1 VSDAF
6 TRTKKSPLTV
16 EELLARAQI
25 HDALLRYCRG
35 LDRVDMALVRSA
47 FHDDAWIDFP
57 ESLHIG
63 GVAGFFDFLS
73 AEMPRF
79 DKTMHL
85 LGNSLVDF
93 DGPRVAHVETY
104 LNADHQGSE
113 RHHWAGQHVK
123 LWGRYLDRFE
133 ERDGVWLIAR
143 RRLVVDLMYRY
154 PADGWFDDHPD
165 ASGNSRDGS
174 DPALRPTAG
183 FTGTPVTAADNWP
196 AT

>member
-1 VSDAF
+1 M
-6 TRTKKSPLTV
+6 TV
-16 EELLARAQI
+16 DELLARAQI
-25 HDALLRYCRG
+25 HEALLRYCRG

-47 FHDDAWIDFP
+47 FHTDAWIDFP

-63 GVAGFFDFLS
+63 GVEGFFDFLS

-79 DKTMHL
+79 DRTMHF
-85 LGNSLVDF
+85 LGNSLIDF

-104 LNADHQGSE
+104 LNADHRGSE
-113 RHHWAGQHVK
+113 RHHWKGGQVK

-143 RRLVVDLMYRY
+143 RRLVVDWMYRY

-165 ASGNSRDGS
+165 ASVDLRDGS
-174 DPALRPTAG
+174 DPTLRPTAG
-183 FTGTPVTAADNWP
+183 FDGTPTGADAWP
-196 AT
+196 ATTTSRSA